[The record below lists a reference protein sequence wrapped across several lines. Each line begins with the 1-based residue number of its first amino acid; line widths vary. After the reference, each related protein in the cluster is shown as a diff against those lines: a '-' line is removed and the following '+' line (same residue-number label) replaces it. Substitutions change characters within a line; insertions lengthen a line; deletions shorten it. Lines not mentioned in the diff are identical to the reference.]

1 MVLPL
6 RFAFMP
12 FDAARG
18 SCRTVL
24 WGGQVLLGQ
33 VLLGH
38 LEAGSRD
45 TLAETSGY
53 PPSLLWGQA
62 AEGAGL
68 LLAVLSR

>member
-1 MVLPL
+1 M
-6 RFAFMP
+6 
-12 FDAARG
+12 
-18 SCRTVL
+18 L